1 MADDQPQ
8 RKPARR
14 ARAARPATPSR
25 ARAREK
31 PQPKPEAW
39 RPAFLE
45 ALGNTGNV
53 RAACTASGVS
63 RGGAYR
69 ARDTDEGF
77 RLAWELAKKDAG
89 DALLA
94 QARKVAVL
102 GWDEPVWGTE
112 TYFDQAS
119 GKVLSR
125 TVQVGS
131 VHKWDNRVLTFL
143 LAAAKPDEFAR
154 RVHVTTEMLEKIRD
168 EKREAV
174 RRLRVV
180 AGGEGA
186 TAS

>member
-1 MADDQPQ
+1 MADDKPQ

-31 PQPKPEAW
+31 PQPNPDSW

-45 ALGNTGNV
+45 ALSNTDNV

-63 RGGAYR
+63 RGAAYR
-69 ARDTDEGF
+69 ARNNSEDF
-77 RLAWELAKKDAG
+77 RLAWAVAKEDAG

-94 QARKVAVL
+94 QARKLAVL

-131 VHKWDNRVLTFL
+131 VHKWDTRLLQFL

-174 RRLRVV
+174 RRLRAV
-180 AGGEGA
+180 AGGAGA